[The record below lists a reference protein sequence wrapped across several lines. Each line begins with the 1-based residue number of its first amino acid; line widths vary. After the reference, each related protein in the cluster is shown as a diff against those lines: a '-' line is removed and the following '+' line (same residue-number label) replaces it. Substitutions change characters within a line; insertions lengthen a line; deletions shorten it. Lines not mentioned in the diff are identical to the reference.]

1 MKATISFVLF
11 FMGIISSNAQTT
23 AIPDPNFEQE
33 LINLGIDSDGTVNGQ
48 VLTADVANV
57 QVLDI
62 SHHIGIINLTG
73 IEGFSAL
80 KILNVSFTGLYG
92 NDLSSNTLNLSA
104 LSNLE
109 ELYMDSGGDAIS
121 VLVEHLDLSN
131 NPNLKIV
138 HTDDVWSLL
147 SINLKGSDLL
157 LNNLDLYATQQFDE
171 NPGNICIIVTDP
183 TQAQNGQ
190 GVYAT
195 WTTCC
200 NLTFSSDCNLGTAAF
215 AKNEIQL
222 YPNPATA
229 MFSINSQQDIEAINI
244 YNLQGKLVKSYSQAQ
259 ENYSVA
265 DVAEGMYLVEIKTFG
280 NQKEILKFKKK

>member
-1 MKATISFVLF
+1 
-11 FMGIISSNAQTT
+11 
-23 AIPDPNFEQE
+23 
-33 LINLGIDSDGTVNGQ
+33 
-48 VLTADVANV
+48 

-171 NPGNICIIVTDP
+171 NPGN
-183 TQAQNGQ
+183 
-190 GVYAT
+190 
-195 WTTCC
+195 
-200 NLTFSSDCNLGTAAF
+200 
-215 AKNEIQL
+215 
-222 YPNPATA
+222 
-229 MFSINSQQDIEAINI
+229 
-244 YNLQGKLVKSYSQAQ
+244 
-259 ENYSVA
+259 
-265 DVAEGMYLVEIKTFG
+265 
-280 NQKEILKFKKK
+280 